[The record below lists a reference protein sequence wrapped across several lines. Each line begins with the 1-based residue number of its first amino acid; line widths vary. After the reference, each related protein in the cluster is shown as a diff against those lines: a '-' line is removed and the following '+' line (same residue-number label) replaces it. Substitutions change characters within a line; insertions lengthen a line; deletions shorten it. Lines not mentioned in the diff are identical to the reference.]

1 MNEVEAYQNYI
12 EDTEAIKSY
21 ASRMIYNPSGL
32 LESDMIIVE
41 SICHSLLRRIER
53 IRKYEETHH

>member
-1 MNEVEAYQNYI
+1 MNETELYQQYI
-12 EDTEAIKSY
+12 EDKDVITSY

-32 LESDMIIVE
+32 LKNDMIVAE